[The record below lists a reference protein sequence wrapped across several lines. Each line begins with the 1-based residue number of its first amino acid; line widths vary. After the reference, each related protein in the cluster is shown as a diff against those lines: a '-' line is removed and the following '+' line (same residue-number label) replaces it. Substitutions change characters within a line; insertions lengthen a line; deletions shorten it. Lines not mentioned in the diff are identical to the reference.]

1 MAITENTETRK
12 IKTLHFGEITV
23 ESKHIFNFE
32 NGLLGFE
39 NLKEFVLISEEETV
53 PFKWLISLETP
64 EIGFPLLSPWYINL
78 EYEPGKEFDI
88 ESEVMFIVVT
98 LGGENGIMT
107 ANMKAPVILNVV
119 DQAGKQIILPMDT
132 YSTNLAIPMAVE
144 E

>member
-1 MAITENTETRK
+1 MAITENTESRT

-23 ESKHIFNFE
+23 ESKHIFYFE

-64 EIGFPLLSPWYINL
+64 EIGFPLLSPWHINL

-88 ESEVMFIVVT
+88 ETEVMFVVIT
-98 LGGENGIMT
+98 LGGKKGMT

-132 YSTNLAIPMAVE
+132 YSTNLAIPLAVDE
-144 E
+144 